1 MPKDIFE
8 EMQKAH
14 EEMESLFEH
23 FFHLKRPLVLEA
35 ELGWKP
41 LVDVYEAQDFIVV
54 TIEVAGVSR
63 EDINLSITQ
72 NSLTIRG
79 MREDPAPKDG
89 KRSYYKMEISFGP
102 FERRILLPAQV
113 VPEEAE
119 TESLSGLLRVKIPK
133 VPDKIIDVE

>member
-1 MPKDIFE
+1 M
-8 EMQKAH
+8 
-14 EEMESLFEH
+14 
-23 FFHLKRPLVLEA
+23 
-35 ELGWKP
+35 
-41 LVDVYEAQDFIVV
+41 
-54 TIEVAGVSR
+54 AGVAR

-102 FERRILLPAQV
+102 FERRIPLPAHV

-119 TESLSGLLRVKIPK
+119 TESLSGLLRVKLPK
-133 VPDKIIDVE
+133 VPEKIMALW